1 MFSEPFIV
9 ALNYHIRRSKEAVRD
24 VEKVWIHF
32 NSELLTHPVLQSCQN
47 LQTPNVHRAKTAHND
62 FHLKKSTGS
71 FAEEDRQV
79 VLFAV
84 PAVSI
89 VVVMR
94 LASFFIPI
102 TGSEAGSV
110 VNEKHLL
117 Q

>member
-32 NSELLTHPVLQSCQN
+32 NSELLTHPVLLSCQN

-89 VVVMR
+89 
-94 LASFFIPI
+94 AHS
-102 TGSEAGSV
+102 
-110 VNEKHLL
+110 
-117 Q
+117 